1 MIDIHCH
8 LLPGIDD
15 GASSLEQSLHM
26 ARLAV
31 EEGIT
36 HAVLT
41 PHICPGRWEN
51 TTAII
56 ASATET
62 FRHALAGEGI
72 PLQVEYAAEVRIS
85 DQIFSLLAADDI
97 PFLGEWEGYRVML
110 LEFPHTHI
118 LPGTDKLVDWLIR
131 QGIRPLI
138 AHPERNREL
147 MQKPDKLRPLLDK
160 GCLAQLTCAS
170 ITGRFGAD
178 ARAAAEYYI
187 RENLITLIASDAH
200 NTSTRPPAMAAARE
214 AIGELVGED
223 VATRLAIEAP
233 ARLVSARFATAEA

>member
-1 MIDIHCH
+1 MIDLHCH

-15 GASSLEQSLHM
+15 GAATLEQSLQM

-31 EEGIT
+31 AEGIT

-51 TTAII
+51 TSAII
-56 ASATET
+56 AAATAA
-62 FRHALAGEGI
+62 FREALALEGI

-85 DQIFSLLAADDI
+85 DQIFELLATDNI
-97 PFLGEWEGYRVML
+97 PFLGEWDGDRVML

-147 MQKPDKLRPLLDK
+147 MQQPDKLKPLLDK
-160 GCLAQLTCAS
+160 GCLTQLTGAS
-170 ITGRFGAD
+170 LTGRFGAD
-178 ARAAAEYYI
+178 AQAAAEYYV
-187 RENLITLIASDAH
+187 RNNMITLVASDAH
-200 NTSTRPPAMAAARE
+200 NTSTRPPAMAAARDRIT
-214 AIGELVGED
+214 ALVGAD
-223 VATRLAIEAP
+223 IATRLALEAP
-233 ARLVSARFATAEA
+233 AKLAAGRFNPG

>member
-15 GASSLEQSLHM
+15 GASTMEQSLHM

-36 HAVLT
+36 RAVLT
-41 PHICPGRWEN
+41 PHICPGRWDN
-51 TTAII
+51 TSAVI
-56 ASATET
+56 ADATEA
-62 FRHALAGEGI
+62 FRQALAKEGI
-72 PLQVEYAAEVRIS
+72 PLRVDYAAEVRIS
-85 DQIFSLLAADDI
+85 DQIFSQLGAGDI
-97 PFLGEWEGYRVML
+97 PFVGEWEGYKVML

-118 LPGTDKLVDWLIR
+118 LPGTDKLVDWLLR

-147 MQKPDKLRPLLDK
+147 MLQPDKLRPLLDK
-160 GCLAQLTCAS
+160 GCLAQLTGAS
-170 ITGRFGAD
+170 ITGRFGAE

-187 RENLITLIASDAH
+187 REGLITFIASDAH
-200 NTSTRPPAMAAARE
+200 NTSTRRPAMAAARE
-214 AIGELVGED
+214 AVRELVGDE
-223 VATRLAIEAP
+223 VATRLVVEAP
-233 ARLVSARFATAEA
+233 RQLVTPLFG

>member
-8 LLPGIDD
+8 LLPDIDD
-15 GASSLEQSLHM
+15 GASSLDDSLQM

-41 PHICPGRWEN
+41 PHITPGRWEN
-51 TTAII
+51 TRAII
-56 ASATET
+56 AAATNA
-62 FRHALAGEGI
+62 FRQALEEEGI
-72 PLQVEYAAEVRIS
+72 PLQVDYAAEVRIS
-85 DQIFSLLAADDI
+85 DQIFSLLAADQI

-160 GCLAQLTCAS
+160 GCLAQLTGAS
-170 ITGRFGAD
+170 ITGRFGAE
-178 ARAAAEYYI
+178 ARTAAEYYI
-187 RENLITLIASDAH
+187 REDLITLIASDAH
-200 NTSTRPPAMAAARE
+200 NTSTRPPAMAAARA
-214 AIGELVGED
+214 AIASLVGEEA
-223 VATRLAIEAP
+223 ATRLAIDAP
-233 ARLVSARFATAEA
+233 AQLVSNRFKAG

>member
-1 MIDIHCH
+1 MIDVHCH

-15 GASSLEQSLHM
+15 GAASLEQSLHM

-51 TTAII
+51 TAAII
-56 ASATET
+56 AAATED
-62 FRHALAGEGI
+62 FRAALAGEGI
-72 PLQVEYAAEVRIS
+72 PLQVGYAAEVRIS
-85 DQIFSLLAADDI
+85 DQIFSLLAADHI
-97 PFLGEWEGYRVML
+97 PFLGEWEGRKVML

-131 QGIRPLI
+131 QGIRPMI

-160 GCLAQLTCAS
+160 GCLAQLTAAS
-170 ITGRFGAD
+170 ITGRFGSE
-178 ARAAAEYYI
+178 ARATAEYYI

-200 NTSTRPPAMAAARE
+200 NTSTRPPVMAAARE
-214 AIGELVGED
+214 AIGKLAGED
-223 VATRLAIEAP
+223 VAIRLSIDAP
-233 ARLVSARFATAEA
+233 RQLVAARFGAAL